1 MPTSSAGGPAVA
13 EGLTRRDVD
22 APGYTV
28 GFALVVCLV
37 CAAVVATAAVLL
49 EPRQAANAR
58 LYMEKNVL
66 IAAGLVLPGEAL
78 SIAEVDAL
86 FDRHVEA
93 RLVDLETGEL
103 VPEDSIDARAFD
115 QRAARSEP
123 ETSIIAP
130 ANKAGIHRLP
140 NSAVVYFIRQGEA
153 IDQLVL
159 AVEGL
164 GMWGT
169 MYGFVSLAPDGT
181 TVRGLTYYEHRETPG
196 LGGEVGSP
204 VWQRLWHGRE
214 VYDDQWR
221 ARITVI
227 KGVAGSPEED
237 PLHVDGLSG
246 ATVTSNAVT
255 NLMQFWLGPHG
266 YGPFLE
272 RFRNGEVES

>member
-1 MPTSSAGGPAVA
+1 MA
-13 EGLTRRDVD
+13 EAATRRNVN
-22 APGYTV
+22 APGYTI
-28 GFALVVCLV
+28 GFALVICLV

-66 IAAGLVLPGEAL
+66 IAAGLVAPTETL
-78 SIAEVDAL
+78 SIADVDAL

-103 VPEDSIDARAFD
+103 VPADAVDARAFD
-115 QRAARSEP
+115 QRKARNDP
-123 ETSIIAP
+123 ATSRTAP
-130 ANKAGIHRLP
+130 RNNAGIHRLP
-140 NSAVVYFIRQGEA
+140 NRAVVYFIRQDQE

-169 MYGFVSLAPDGT
+169 MYGFLSLDPDGN

-204 VWQRLWHGRE
+204 TWQRVWHGRE
-214 VYDDQWR
+214 IYDDQWR

-227 KGVAGSPEED
+227 KGVAGSPEDD
-237 PLHVDGLSG
+237 PLRVDGLSG

-266 YGPFLE
+266 YGPFLD

>member
-1 MPTSSAGGPAVA
+1 MAEAAARRPSARPSF
-13 EGLTRRDVD
+13 RDVN

-37 CAAVVATAAVLL
+37 CAAIVATAAVLL
-49 EPRQAANAR
+49 QPRQAANAR

-66 IAAGLVLPGEAL
+66 IAAGLAQPTETLT
-78 SIAEVDAL
+78 IADVDAL
-86 FDRHVEA
+86 FERHVEA
-93 RLVDLETGEL
+93 RLVDLRTGEL
-103 VPEDSIDARAFD
+103 VPDDAIDARAFD
-115 QRAARSEP
+115 QRAARSDP
-123 ETSIIAP
+123 ATSSTAP
-130 ANKAGIHRLP
+130 TNNAGIHRLP
-140 NSAVVYFIRQGEA
+140 HLAMVYVIREGDA

-159 AVEGL
+159 ALEGL

-169 MYGFVSLAPDGT
+169 MYGFVSLAPDGN

-204 VWQRLWHGRE
+204 VWQQVWHGRE
-214 VYDDQWR
+214 IYDDAWR

-227 KGVAGSPEED
+227 KGVAGPPEED
-237 PLHVDGLSG
+237 PLSVDGLSG

-255 NLMQFWLGPHG
+255 NLTQFWLGEHG

-272 RFRNGEVES
+272 RFRNGEVAS

>member
-1 MPTSSAGGPAVA
+1 MAEVA
-13 EGLTRRDVD
+13 ARKDVN

-37 CAAVVATAAVLL
+37 CAAIVATAAVLL

-66 IAAGLVLPGEAL
+66 IAAGLVAPTETL
-78 SIAEVDAL
+78 SIADVDAL

-103 VPEDSIDARAFD
+103 VPADAVDARAFD
-115 QRAARSEP
+115 QRKARNDP
-123 ETSIIAP
+123 ATSRTAP
-130 ANKAGIHRLP
+130 RNNAGIHRLP
-140 NSAVVYFIRQGEA
+140 NRAVVYFIRQDQE

-169 MYGFVSLAPDGT
+169 MYGFLSLDPDGN

-204 VWQRLWHGRE
+204 TWQRLWHGRE
-214 VYDDQWR
+214 IYDDQWR

-227 KGVAGSPEED
+227 KGVAGSPEDD
-237 PLHVDGLSG
+237 PLRVDGLSG

-266 YGPFLE
+266 YGPFLD

>member
-1 MPTSSAGGPAVA
+1 MA
-13 EGLTRRDVD
+13 EATPSRNVN

-28 GFALVVCLV
+28 RFALVVCLV

-49 EPRQAANAR
+49 GPRQAANAR

-66 IAAGLVLPGEAL
+66 IAAGLVEPGTAL
-78 SIAEVDAL
+78 SIADVDAL

-93 RLVDLETGEL
+93 RLVDLRSGEL
-103 VPEDSIDARAFD
+103 VPEEAVDARAFD
-115 QRAARSEP
+115 QRAARNDPAASR
-123 ETSIIAP
+123 IAP
-130 ANKAGIHRLP
+130 TNNAGIRRLP
-140 NSAVVYFIRQGEA
+140 DRAAVYFIRHDDTV
-153 IDQLVL
+153 DQLVL

-169 MYGFVSLAPDGT
+169 MYGFLALDPDGN
-181 TVRGLTYYEHRETPG
+181 TVTGLTYYEHRETPG

-204 VWQRLWHGRE
+204 IWQRVWEGRQI
-214 VYDDQWR
+214 YDDQWR

-227 KGVAGSPEED
+227 KGIAGDPEDD
-237 PLHVDGLSG
+237 PLSVDGLSG

-266 YGPFLE
+266 YGPFLD
-272 RFRNGEVES
+272 RFRNGEADT